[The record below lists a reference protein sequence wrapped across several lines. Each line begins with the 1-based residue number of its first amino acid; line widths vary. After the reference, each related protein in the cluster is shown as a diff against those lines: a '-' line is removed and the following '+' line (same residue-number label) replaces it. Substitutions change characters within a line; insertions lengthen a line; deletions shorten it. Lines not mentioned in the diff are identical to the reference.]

1 MTVLDE
7 FYAGYLHYT
16 VAFRLWTDTCR
27 QLADCKGSLDERQA
41 LVDETLR
48 LSMCVA
54 DNIDEV
60 ESLIADTLEYIQSED
75 TGDPDLLGAISL
87 ITNNLKE
94 DRARADDYTRFVM
107 RRRSG
112 GKEKRPRRPQIANPF
127 VYTPQEEPEEE
138 PEEIEPIEEPDPG
151 NESTEAESQE
161 EPVTEEEE
169 QESEAIEED
178 SEGSP
183 EEPAEEHPDNPL
195 AEESERI
202 AEEQKNQPPEP
213 PEEQEEPRK
222 KGLFGRGR
230 K

>member
-27 QLADCKGSLDERQA
+27 QLADCKGTLDERQA

-75 TGDPDLLGAISL
+75 IGDPDLLGAISL

-151 NESTEAESQE
+151 NESTEAVSQE

-169 QESEAIEED
+169 HESEVIE
-178 SEGSP
+178 
-183 EEPAEEHPDNPL
+183 EEPAEGHPDNPL
-195 AEESERI
+195 AEESEKI
-202 AEEQKNQPPEP
+202 AEEQKNQPPEA
-213 PEEQEEPRK
+213 PEEQEQPRK

>member
-27 QLADCKGSLDERQA
+27 QLADCKGTLEERQA

-54 DNIDEV
+54 DNIDDV
-60 ESLIADTLEYIQSED
+60 ESLIADTLEYIQSEE
-75 TGDPDLLGAISL
+75 TGDPDLLEALSL
-87 ITNNLKE
+87 ITNNLRE

-127 VYTPQEEPEEE
+127 VYVPAYEDSISEEGS
-138 PEEIEPIEEPDPG
+138 DPG
-151 NESTEAESQE
+151 EGFPGAEPQGG
-161 EPVTEEEE
+161 PVTEGQQGPQPEETEEPKEE
-169 QESEAIEED
+169 Q
-178 SEGSP
+178 SP
-183 EEPAEEHPDNPL
+183 EQSDNPL
-195 AEESERI
+195 AQESERI
-202 AEEQKNQPPEP
+202 ALGQREEP
-213 PEEQEEPRK
+213 PGPAEETEPRR
-222 KGLFGRGR
+222 KGIFGRGR

>member
-1 MTVLDE
+1 MTVLEE

-27 QLADCKGSLDERQA
+27 QLADCKGSMDERQA

-60 ESLIADTLEYIQSED
+60 ESLIGDTLEYLQSSGD
-75 TGDPDLLGAISL
+75 PDPDLLEAISL

-112 GKEKRPRRPQIANPF
+112 GREKRPRKPQVANPF
-127 VYTPQEEPEEE
+127 VFVPEEEPEATEEEPEEE
-138 PEEIEPIEEPDPG
+138 IPEDAVPAEDIPAGDDPEPQEIPEEEP
-151 NESTEAESQE
+151 
-161 EPVTEEEE
+161 
-169 QESEAIEED
+169 SE
-178 SEGSP
+178 
-183 EEPAEEHPDNPL
+183 EEPANPL

-202 AEEQKNQPPEP
+202 AREQAEGNE
-213 PEEQEEPRK
+213 
-222 KGLFGRGR
+222 
-230 K
+230 

>member
-75 TGDPDLLGAISL
+75 IGDPDLLGAISL

-151 NESTEAESQE
+151 NESTETVSQE

-169 QESEAIEED
+169 QGSEVIE
-178 SEGSP
+178 
-183 EEPAEEHPDNPL
+183 EEPAKEHPDNPL

-202 AEEQKNQPPEP
+202 AEEQMNQPPEA
-213 PEEQEEPRK
+213 PEEQEVPRK

>member
-1 MTVLDE
+1 MTVLDK

-27 QLADCKGSLDERQA
+27 QLADCKGSLDERQV

-75 TGDPDLLGAISL
+75 IGDPDLLGAISL

-151 NESTEAESQE
+151 NESAEAVSQE

-169 QESEAIEED
+169 QESEVIE
-178 SEGSP
+178 

-202 AEEQKNQPPEP
+202 AEEQMNQPPEA
-213 PEEQEEPRK
+213 PEEQEQPKK

>member
-75 TGDPDLLGAISL
+75 IGDPDLLGAISL

-127 VYTPQEEPEEE
+127 VYVPREESEEE
-138 PEEIEPIEEPDPG
+138 PEENINVEEPDPG
-151 NESTEAESQE
+151 NESTETESQE
-161 EPVTEEEE
+161 GPVIEGEE
-169 QESEAIEED
+169 QESEATEED
-178 SEGSP
+178 SEDSP
-183 EEPAEEHPDNPL
+183 EEPAGEYPDNPL

-202 AEEQKNQPPEP
+202 AEEQMNQPPEA
-213 PEEQEEPRK
+213 PEEQEEPKK
-222 KGLFGRGR
+222 KGFFGRGR

>member
-75 TGDPDLLGAISL
+75 VGDPDLLGAISL

-138 PEEIEPIEEPDPG
+138 PEEIEPIEEPDSG

-169 QESEAIEED
+169 QESEVIE
-178 SEGSP
+178 

-202 AEEQKNQPPEP
+202 AEEQKNQPPEA
-213 PEEQEEPRK
+213 PEEQEVPRK
-222 KGLFGRGR
+222 KGFFGRGR

>member
-27 QLADCKGSLDERQA
+27 QLADCKGTLDERQA

-75 TGDPDLLGAISL
+75 AGDPDLLGAISL

-151 NESTEAESQE
+151 NESTEAVSQE

-169 QESEAIEED
+169 QGSEVIE
-178 SEGSP
+178 

-202 AEEQKNQPPEP
+202 AEEQMNQPPEA
-213 PEEQEEPRK
+213 PEEQEVPRK

>member
-27 QLADCKGSLDERQA
+27 QLADCKGTLDERQA

-75 TGDPDLLGAISL
+75 IGDPDLLGAISL

-151 NESTEAESQE
+151 NESTEAVSQE

-169 QESEAIEED
+169 QESEVIE
-178 SEGSP
+178 

-202 AEEQKNQPPEP
+202 AEEQMNQPPEA
-213 PEEQEEPRK
+213 PEEQEQPRK
-222 KGLFGRGR
+222 KGLLGRGR
-230 K
+230 R

>member
-27 QLADCKGSLDERQA
+27 QLADCKGTLDERQA

-75 TGDPDLLGAISL
+75 VGDPDLPGAISL

-138 PEEIEPIEEPDPG
+138 P
-151 NESTEAESQE
+151 
-161 EPVTEEEE
+161 
-169 QESEAIEED
+169 
-178 SEGSP
+178 
-183 EEPAEEHPDNPL
+183 AEEHPDNPL
-195 AEESERI
+195 AEESERV
-202 AEEQKNQPPEP
+202 AEEQMNQPPEA
-213 PEEQEEPRK
+213 PEEQEEPKK

>member
-151 NESTEAESQE
+151 NESTETVSQE

-169 QESEAIEED
+169 QESEVIE
-178 SEGSP
+178 

-213 PEEQEEPRK
+213 PEEQEEPKK
-222 KGLFGRGR
+222 KGFFGRGR

>member
-1 MTVLDE
+1 MTVLEE

-27 QLADCKGSLDERQA
+27 QLADSKGSMDERQA

-54 DNIDEV
+54 DNIDDV
-60 ESLIADTLEYIQSED
+60 ESLIGDTLEYLQSSGD
-75 TGDPDLLGAISL
+75 SDPDLLEAISL

-112 GKEKRPRRPQIANPF
+112 GREKRPRKPQVANPF
-127 VYTPQEEPEEE
+127 VFVPEEEPEVTEEEPEEE
-138 PEEIEPIEEPDPG
+138 IPEDAVPAEDIPEGDDPEPPRTPEEEP
-151 NESTEAESQE
+151 
-161 EPVTEEEE
+161 
-169 QESEAIEED
+169 SE
-178 SEGSP
+178 
-183 EEPAEEHPDNPL
+183 EEPANPL

-202 AEEQKNQPPEP
+202 AREQAEGNE
-213 PEEQEEPRK
+213 
-222 KGLFGRGR
+222 
-230 K
+230 

>member
-27 QLADCKGSLDERQA
+27 QLADCKGTLDERQA

-75 TGDPDLLGAISL
+75 IGDPDLLGAISL
-87 ITNNLKE
+87 ITTTLKE

-127 VYTPQEEPEEE
+127 VYTPQEEPEE
-138 PEEIEPIEEPDPG
+138 IEPIEEPVPG
-151 NESTEAESQE
+151 NESTEAVSQE

-169 QESEAIEED
+169 QESEATGED
-178 SEGSP
+178 SEDSP
-183 EEPAEEHPDNPL
+183 EEPVGEHPDNPL

-202 AEEQKNQPPEP
+202 AEEQKNRPPEV
-213 PEEQEEPRK
+213 PEEQEQPRK

>member
-27 QLADCKGSLDERQA
+27 QLADCKGTLDERQA

-75 TGDPDLLGAISL
+75 IGDPDLLGAISL

-151 NESTEAESQE
+151 NESTEAVSQE

-169 QESEAIEED
+169 QESEVIE
-178 SEGSP
+178 

-202 AEEQKNQPPEP
+202 AEEQMNQPPEA
-213 PEEQEEPRK
+213 PEEQEQPKK

>member
-27 QLADCKGSLDERQA
+27 QLADCKGTLDERQA

-138 PEEIEPIEEPDPG
+138 PEDIEPIEEPDPG
-151 NESTEAESQE
+151 NESAEAVSQE

-169 QESEAIEED
+169 QESEVIEE
-178 SEGSP
+178 EP
-183 EEPAEEHPDNPL
+183 EEPAERHPDNPL

-202 AEEQKNQPPEP
+202 AEEQMNQPPET
-213 PEEQEEPRK
+213 PEEQEQPKK

>member
-27 QLADCKGSLDERQA
+27 QLADCKGTLDERQA

-75 TGDPDLLGAISL
+75 IGDPDLLGAISL

-151 NESTEAESQE
+151 NESTEAVSQE

-169 QESEAIEED
+169 QESEVIE
-178 SEGSP
+178 

-202 AEEQKNQPPEP
+202 AEEQKNQPPEA
-213 PEEQEEPRK
+213 PEEQEQPKK

>member
-27 QLADCKGSLDERQA
+27 QLADCKGTLDERQA

-75 TGDPDLLGAISL
+75 IGDPDLLGAISL

-127 VYTPQEEPEEE
+127 VYVPQEESEEE
-138 PEEIEPIEEPDPG
+138 PEETEPIEEPDPG
-151 NESTEAESQE
+151 NESTEAVSQE

-169 QESEAIEED
+169 QESEVIE
-178 SEGSP
+178 
-183 EEPAEEHPDNPL
+183 EEPAEGHPDNPL
-195 AEESERI
+195 AEESEKI
-202 AEEQKNQPPEP
+202 AEEQKNRSPDA
-213 PEEQEEPRK
+213 PEEQEGPRK

>member
-27 QLADCKGSLDERQA
+27 QLADCKGSLDERHA

-54 DNIDEV
+54 DNIDDV
-60 ESLIADTLEYIQSED
+60 ESLIGDTLEYLQSSGD
-75 TGDPDLLGAISL
+75 SDPDLLEAISL

-112 GKEKRPRRPQIANPF
+112 GREKRPRKPQVANPF
-127 VYTPQEEPEEE
+127 VFVPEEE
-138 PEEIEPIEEPDPG
+138 PE
-151 NESTEAESQE
+151 
-161 EPVTEEEE
+161 VTEEEPE
-169 QESEAIEED
+169 GEIPED
-178 SEGSP
+178 AVPAEDIPAGDDP
-183 EEPAEEHPDNPL
+183 EPPETPEDEPTEEEPANPL

-202 AEEQKNQPPEP
+202 AREQAEGNE
-213 PEEQEEPRK
+213 
-222 KGLFGRGR
+222 
-230 K
+230 

>member
-27 QLADCKGSLDERQA
+27 QLADCKGTLDERQA

-75 TGDPDLLGAISL
+75 IGDPDLLGAISL

-151 NESTEAESQE
+151 NESTEAVSQE

-169 QESEAIEED
+169 QESEVIE
-178 SEGSP
+178 

-202 AEEQKNQPPEP
+202 AEEQMNQPPEA
-213 PEEQEEPRK
+213 PEEQEEPKK

>member
-27 QLADCKGSLDERQA
+27 QLADCKGTLDERQA
-41 LVDETLR
+41 LVAETLR
-48 LSMCVA
+48 PSTCVA

-60 ESLIADTLEYIQSED
+60 ASLIADPLEYIQSED
-75 TGDPDLLGAISL
+75 AGDPDLLGAISL

-112 GKEKRPRRPQIANPF
+112 GKEKRPRRHQIANPF

-138 PEEIEPIEEPDPG
+138 PDEIEPIEEPDPG
-151 NESTEAESQE
+151 NESTEAVSQE
-161 EPVTEEEE
+161 EPVTEE
-169 QESEAIEED
+169 
-178 SEGSP
+178 

-202 AEEQKNQPPEP
+202 AEEQKNQPPEA
-213 PEEQEEPRK
+213 PEEQEQPRK

>member
-27 QLADCKGSLDERQA
+27 QLADCKGSLDERQT

-75 TGDPDLLGAISL
+75 AGDPDLLGAISL

-138 PEEIEPIEEPDPG
+138 PEETEPIEEPDPG
-151 NESTEAESQE
+151 NESTETESQE
-161 EPVTEEEE
+161 EP
-169 QESEAIEED
+169 A
-178 SEGSP
+178 G
-183 EEPAEEHPDNPL
+183 EHPDNPL

-202 AEEQKNQPPEP
+202 AEEQMNQPPEA
-213 PEEQEEPRK
+213 PEEQEVPRK

>member
-41 LVDETLR
+41 LVDEALH

-60 ESLIADTLEYIQSED
+60 ESFIADTLEYIQSED

-112 GKEKRPRRPQIANPF
+112 GKMRSSPLQK
-127 VYTPQEEPEEE
+127 V
-138 PEEIEPIEEPDPG
+138 
-151 NESTEAESQE
+151 
-161 EPVTEEEE
+161 V
-169 QESEAIEED
+169 
-178 SEGSP
+178 EGVSW
-183 EEPAEEHPDNPL
+183 
-195 AEESERI
+195 
-202 AEEQKNQPPEP
+202 
-213 PEEQEEPRK
+213 
-222 KGLFGRGR
+222 GLFPDSIGIIMGTPRFTPPWRRCG
-230 K
+230 

>member
-75 TGDPDLLGAISL
+75 AGDPDLLGAISL

-138 PEEIEPIEEPDPG
+138 PEEIEPNEEPDSG
-151 NESTEAESQE
+151 NESAEAVSQE

-169 QESEAIEED
+169 QGSEVIE
-178 SEGSP
+178 
-183 EEPAEEHPDNPL
+183 EEPAGEHPDNPL

-202 AEEQKNQPPEP
+202 AEEQMNQPPEA
-213 PEEQEEPRK
+213 PEEQEQPRK

>member
-75 TGDPDLLGAISL
+75 IGDPDLLGAISL

-151 NESTEAESQE
+151 NECTEAVSQE
-161 EPVTEEEE
+161 ESVTEEEE
-169 QESEAIEED
+169 QESEVIE
-178 SEGSP
+178 
-183 EEPAEEHPDNPL
+183 EEPAREHSDNPL

-202 AEEQKNQPPEP
+202 AEEQKNQPPEA
-213 PEEQEEPRK
+213 PEEQEQPKK

>member
-75 TGDPDLLGAISL
+75 IGDPDLLGAISL

-138 PEEIEPIEEPDPG
+138 PEEEK
-151 NESTEAESQE
+151 T
-161 EPVTEEEE
+161 
-169 QESEAIEED
+169 
-178 SEGSP
+178 
-183 EEPAEEHPDNPL
+183 EPAE
-195 AEESERI
+195 
-202 AEEQKNQPPEP
+202 
-213 PEEQEEPRK
+213 
-222 KGLFGRGR
+222 
-230 K
+230 

>member
-1 MTVLDE
+1 MTVLEE

-27 QLADCKGSLDERQA
+27 QLADCKGSMDERQA
-41 LVDETLR
+41 LADETLR

-60 ESLIADTLEYIQSED
+60 ESLIGDTLEYLQSSGD
-75 TGDPDLLGAISL
+75 PDPDLLEAISL

-112 GKEKRPRRPQIANPF
+112 GREKRPRKPQVANPF
-127 VYTPQEEPEEE
+127 VFIPEGEPEIPEEE
-138 PEEIEPIEEPDPG
+138 PEGEILEDAVPAEDIPAGDDPEPQEIPEEEP
-151 NESTEAESQE
+151 
-161 EPVTEEEE
+161 
-169 QESEAIEED
+169 SE
-178 SEGSP
+178 
-183 EEPAEEHPDNPL
+183 EEPANPL

-202 AEEQKNQPPEP
+202 AREQAEGNE
-213 PEEQEEPRK
+213 
-222 KGLFGRGR
+222 
-230 K
+230 

>member
-127 VYTPQEEPEEE
+127 VYVPQEDSEEE
-138 PEEIEPIEEPDPG
+138 LEENINVEEPDSVE
-151 NESTEAESQE
+151 ESPEAESQAE
-161 EPVTEEEE
+161 SVTEEEE
-169 QESEAIEED
+169 Q
-178 SEGSP
+178 GSDAA
-183 EEPAEEHPDNPL
+183 EEPSEETVEEHSDNPL

-202 AEEQKNQPPEP
+202 AEEQKNQPPEV
-213 PEEQEEPRK
+213 PEEQEEPK
-222 KGLFGRGR
+222 KKSFFGRGR

>member
-27 QLADCKGSLDERQA
+27 QLADCKGTLDERQA

-75 TGDPDLLGAISL
+75 AGDPDLLGAISL

-151 NESTEAESQE
+151 NESTEAVSQE

-169 QESEAIEED
+169 QESEVIE
-178 SEGSP
+178 

-202 AEEQKNQPPEP
+202 AEEQMNQPPEA
-213 PEEQEEPRK
+213 PEEQEVPRK

>member
-127 VYTPQEEPEEE
+127 VYVPQEESEEE
-138 PEEIEPIEEPDPG
+138 PEEIEPIEELDPG
-151 NESTEAESQE
+151 NGSTEAESQE
-161 EPVTEEEE
+161 GPVTEEEE
-169 QESEAIEED
+169 QESEVIE
-178 SEGSP
+178 

-202 AEEQKNQPPEP
+202 AEEQKNQPPEA
-213 PEEQEEPRK
+213 PEEQEQPRK

>member
-75 TGDPDLLGAISL
+75 IGDPDLLGAISL

-151 NESTEAESQE
+151 NESTEAVSQE

-169 QESEAIEED
+169 QGSEVIEE
-178 SEGSP
+178 EP
-183 EEPAEEHPDNPL
+183 EEIVEEHPDNPL

-202 AEEQKNQPPEP
+202 AEEQKNQPPEV
-213 PEEQEEPRK
+213 PEEQEQPRK

>member
-75 TGDPDLLGAISL
+75 IGDPDLLGAISL

-138 PEEIEPIEEPDPG
+138 PEETEPIEEPVPG

-169 QESEAIEED
+169 QESEVIEE
-178 SEGSP
+178 
-183 EEPAEEHPDNPL
+183 EPVGEHPDNPL
-195 AEESERI
+195 AEESEKI
-202 AEEQKNQPPEP
+202 AEEQKNQPPEA
-213 PEEQEEPRK
+213 PEEQEQPRK

>member
-27 QLADCKGSLDERQA
+27 QLADCKGTLDERQA

-75 TGDPDLLGAISL
+75 IGDPDLLGAISL

-151 NESTEAESQE
+151 NESTEAVSQE

-169 QESEAIEED
+169 QESEVIE
-178 SEGSP
+178 

-202 AEEQKNQPPEP
+202 AEEQKNQPPEA
-213 PEEQEEPRK
+213 PEEQEVPRK

>member
-27 QLADCKGSLDERQA
+27 QLADCKGTLDERQA

-75 TGDPDLLGAISL
+75 IGDPDLLGAISL

-127 VYTPQEEPEEE
+127 VYTPQEEPEE
-138 PEEIEPIEEPDPG
+138 IEPIEEPVPG
-151 NESTEAESQE
+151 NESTEAVSQE

-169 QESEAIEED
+169 QESEATGED
-178 SEGSP
+178 SEDSP
-183 EEPAEEHPDNPL
+183 EEPVGEHPDNPL

-202 AEEQKNQPPEP
+202 AEEQKNRPPEV
-213 PEEQEEPRK
+213 PEEQEQPRK